1 MPSSQ
6 GTDASKSSLR
16 SGYLNLCKSLPK
28 DFSSRIDGTVR
39 QMLKRLDLYKETD
52 LVLGYVP
59 IHEEIDTMPILKDAF
74 AAGKRVALPFM
85 DTKTN
90 KMLFYEMESL
100 DAVTRGA
107 RGLARPPHPDDTPL
121 DVKDF
126 LGSICL
132 VPGLVF
138 DGEGNRIGYGAG
150 YYDEFL
156 AFYPGHKIGLVRSVQ
171 ISSNPLPRE
180 EHDIPVDVLI
190 SEGSIWQCRRIDVV
204 RYRS

>member
-16 SGYLNLCKSLPK
+16 NGYLSLCKSMPK

-39 QMLKRLDLYKETD
+39 QMLGRLDLYKQTD
-52 LVLGYVP
+52 LVLGYLP

-74 AAGKRVALPFM
+74 AAGKRVALPLL
-85 DTKTN
+85 DAKTN
-90 KMLFYEMESL
+90 KMHFYEIESL
-100 DAVTRGA
+100 NDITRGA
-107 RGLARPPHPDDTPL
+107 RGLARPPHLGDVPL
-121 DVKDF
+121 GEKDF

-171 ISSNPLPRE
+171 ISSNPLPRDD
-180 EHDIPVDVLI
+180 HDIAVDVLV
-190 SEGSIWQCRRIDVV
+190 SEGSIWQCRRIDVT
-204 RYRS
+204 RFRN